1 MFSCGMFSAL
11 AARIAVRSRG
21 FPSGSPP
28 PLAAIEIS
36 LIMRVNI
43 LPRLASSAP
52 FLCLIVAHLEWPD
65 MGTSTVVKNGG
76 AGTHPTS
83 DYTIFDGQA
92 EVWKAGRSECRR
104 FITAYLPGPQK
115 HGCQVPG
122 HSLRF
127 VSGHPLHLLPSGEAE
142 AGSA

>member
-1 MFSCGMFSAL
+1 MSLTARLILSCGMFSDL
-11 AARIAVRSRG
+11 AARTAVRSRA
-21 FPSGSPP
+21 FVSGLPP
-28 PLAAIEIS
+28 PLAATAIS
-36 LIMRVNI
+36 LSKRVNI

-92 EVWKAGRSECRR
+92 EVW
-104 FITAYLPGPQK
+104 
-115 HGCQVPG
+115 
-122 HSLRF
+122 
-127 VSGHPLHLLPSGEAE
+127 
-142 AGSA
+142 